1 MLNSVF
7 VDTSF
12 VIALINERDN
22 NHLAALELAD
32 VFENNSLII
41 TDCVLLEIGN
51 ALSKNFRAESVE
63 IIRYFL
69 TSKEASVVNLN
80 PVLFNKAFSF
90 YETHDD
96 KSYGLV
102 DCVSFVVM
110 TEMAINR
117 VLTFDKHFAQAGFVV
132 VTA

>member
-12 VIALINERDN
+12 IIALINEKDN
-22 NHLAALELAD
+22 NHLQALKVAD
-32 VFENNSLII
+32 VFENSNLVI
-41 TDCVLLEIGN
+41 TDGVLLEIGN

-69 TSKEASVVNLN
+69 TSKEAIVVNLN

-110 TEMAINR
+110 MEMAINR
-117 VLTFDKHFAQAGFVV
+117 VLTFDKHFAQAGFVIV
-132 VTA
+132 AA

>member
-12 VIALINERDN
+12 IIALINEKDN
-22 NHLAALELAD
+22 NHLQALKVAD
-32 VFENNSLII
+32 VFENSNLVI
-41 TDCVLLEIGN
+41 TDGVLLEIGN

-69 TSKEASVVNLN
+69 ISKEAIVVNLN

-110 TEMAINR
+110 MEMAINR
-117 VLTFDKHFAQAGFVV
+117 VLTFDKHFAQAGFVIV
-132 VTA
+132 AA